1 MQAKQNLKHTNIK
14 DFLQMSI
21 HDTKKKPL
29 PFIDHLLG
37 KLDEHI
43 AKK

>member
-1 MQAKQNLKHTNIK
+1 MQAKQNPKHTNIK
-14 DFLQMSI
+14 DFLQTNI
-21 HDTKKKPL
+21 HDTSKQPP